1 MKKSV
6 LIYLCLT
13 LAAFSFF
20 SCASKETEIPENLL
34 QDLSEPET
42 TETVPEDISE
52 DSENEAQTESD
63 TALENSEEK
72 TETSED
78 LTSLEENSETESFE
92 SENDEVSDCD
102 EIEELEEI
110 IEPEVFEEELPPEEP
125 EIISSET
132 TDPNQSFEK
141 EAEPLTEEET
151 TEIEELPEIIS
162 EIITNDQDSDALDT
176 ELTETSMG
184 QDNND
189 SSNEI
194 DEIIEISNDQVD
206 EVESL
211 EESSTDEEDKISE
224 EEEKVEI
231 IPSRSV
237 TLKKGEILEVSY
249 PGKGWIFLG
258 ATDGSKNLTSTGRK
272 TNAKSTDFSL
282 MARVSGTVILHFY
295 KEDILADKYIDD
307 YLEVTVQDIKSK
319 STVHVKAPSYAE
331 KVPAKPETKTEPET
345 ETQEKTE
352 PVPQIPKNEPVTE
365 APKTEPVK
373 PVEKPVTKPE
383 PAIKPV
389 QPAPVAEV
397 LAASEKTV
405 LSAEDYLS
413 RAKKALGEKNFTKG
427 YNNLQNFLLL
437 ADTNRD
443 EGLFLLAKL
452 FEGNSE
458 YRNIKKS
465 VETYEELTNS
475 YPLSKYWDDANKR
488 VIYLKRF
495 YINIR

>member
-20 SCASKETEIPENLL
+20 SCASKETEIPENLI

-63 TALENSEEK
+63 IALENSEEK

-78 LTSLEENSETESFE
+78 LTFLKENSETESFE

-132 TDPNQSFEK
+132 TDQEQSSEK

-151 TEIEELPEIIS
+151 TEIEELPEIIT
-162 EIITNDQDSDALDT
+162 EIIENDQVSDAFDT
-176 ELTETSMG
+176 ELTEASMG

-258 ATDGSKNLTSTGRK
+258 ATDGSKKLTSTGRK

-345 ETQEKTE
+345 
-352 PVPQIPKNEPVTE
+352 
-365 APKTEPVK
+365 VK

-405 LSAEDYLS
+405 LSAEDYLL
-413 RAKKALGEKNFTKG
+413 RAKKALDEKNFTEG

-437 ADTNRD
+437 AETNRD

-452 FEGNSE
+452 LEGNSE

>member
-6 LIYLCLT
+6 ITFACLT
-13 LAAFSFF
+13 LAAFTFF
-20 SCASKETEIPENLL
+20 SCASKETDIPENLL
-34 QDLSEPET
+34 QELSEPET

-52 DSENEAQTESD
+52 DSENEAQTDSD
-63 TALENSEEK
+63 ITFENYEEK
-72 TETSED
+72 AEPSEN
-78 LTSLEENSETESFE
+78 LSSLEENAEET
-92 SENDEVSDCD
+92 NIYDELD
-102 EIEELEEI
+102 EI
-110 IEPEVFEEELPPEEP
+110 IEPEVFEAELPPEEP
-125 EIISSET
+125 EIIPADEEEKAEESS
-132 TDPNQSFEK
+132 
-141 EAEPLTEEET
+141 EPLTEEET
-151 TEIEELPEIIS
+151 TEIEELPEVITEEAGS
-162 EIITNDQDSDALDT
+162 ETEKTEADADKNDSDSKNTYDT
-176 ELTETSMG
+176 
-184 QDNND
+184 QND
-189 SSNEI
+189 V
-194 DEIIEISNDQVD
+194 DEVIEISDDKAD

-211 EESSTDEEDKISE
+211 EEASTDEENKVSE
-224 EEEKVEI
+224 ETEEEAEI

-237 TLKKGEILEVSY
+237 TLKKGETLDVSY

-331 KVPAKPETKTEPET
+331 TVPPKPAAKKEENLEPAT
-345 ETQEKTE
+345 
-352 PVPQIPKNEPVTE
+352 P
-365 APKTEPVK
+365 APKAETVK
-373 PVEKPVTKPE
+373 SVEKPVTNPE

-397 LAASEKTV
+397 MTSSEKTV

-413 RAKKALGEKNFTKG
+413 RAKKASDEKNYTEM
-427 YNNLQNFLLL
+427 YNNLQNFLLIT
-437 ADTNRD
+437 DKNRD
-443 EGLFLLAKL
+443 EGLFLMAQLY
-452 FEGNSE
+452 EGNSE

-465 VETYEELTNS
+465 VETYEELTAN

-488 VIYLKRF
+488 AIYLKRF

>member
-20 SCASKETEIPENLL
+20 SCASKETEIPENLI

-52 DSENEAQTESD
+52 DSENEALTESD
-63 TALENSEEK
+63 IALENSEEK

-78 LTSLEENSETESFE
+78 LTSVEENSETESFE

-132 TDPNQSFEK
+132 TDQEQSSEK

-151 TEIEELPEIIS
+151 TEIEELPEIIT
-162 EIITNDQDSDALDT
+162 EIITNDQASDALDT
-176 ELTETSMG
+176 ELTEASMG

-272 TNAKSTDFSL
+272 TNVKTTDFSL

-352 PVPQIPKNEPVTE
+352 PVPQIPKTEPVKE

-373 PVEKPVTKPE
+373 PVEKPVLKQDSE
-383 PAIKPV
+383 IKNI
-389 QPAPVAEV
+389 QQNQV
-397 LAASEKTV
+397 LEIQDFEKNT
-405 LSAEDYLS
+405 LSAEDYLL
-413 RAKKALGEKNFTKG
+413 RAKKALDEKKFTEG

-437 ADTNRD
+437 AETNRD
-443 EGLFLLAKL
+443 EGLFLLAQL